1 MTNKLTNAD
10 IVARLLEIRKMDN
23 ACDRVETLKA
33 FEKEYK
39 KSPFYHKTHKNL
51 TLLYYEVSIENILT
65 FQSLLKNAQEF
76 INNLDLDH
84 FTELMDQVNL
94 QTKFTIDDGIE
105 AINTS
110 GLADLLKG
118 TKA

>member
-1 MTNKLTNAD
+1 MNKLTNTD

-23 ACDRVETLKA
+23 ACDRAEALKT

-39 KSPFYHKTHKNL
+39 HSPFYRRTHKNL
-51 TLLYYEVSIENILT
+51 TLLYYEVSVENLLT
-65 FQSLLKNAQEF
+65 FQSLLKNVQEF

-94 QTKFTIDDGIE
+94 QTKFEIEDGID
-105 AINTS
+105 AIRTS
-110 GLADLLKG
+110 GLADLIKS

>member
-1 MTNKLTNAD
+1 MINKLTNTD
-10 IVARLLEIRKMDN
+10 ITTRLLEIRKMEN
-23 ACDRVETLKA
+23 ACDRAEALKA

-39 KSPFYHKTHKNL
+39 HSQFYRHTHKNL
-51 TLLYYEVSIENILT
+51 TLLYYEVSLENLLT

-94 QTKFTIDDGIE
+94 QTKFTINDGID